1 MGDAERPPLAEA
13 MDRSRAGQKVDGAI
27 ELAPLNAFTQSCDR
41 GRRRIGEAKQE
52 MGRIAAVAGVLLQRP
67 EPLGIVRPA
76 VAEAPAKHLLQV
88 GKARE
93 AERLGEAHQG
103 RSLHVGAAREGGS
116 GAERE
121 LIGMLERICRG
132 LTKALRKMR
141 LDLDQ
146 AALQRVEALRR
157 LRRRVVTHRSP
168 SRAGR
173 LTCARRGIE

>member
-1 MGDAERPPLAEA
+1 
-13 MDRSRAGQKVDGAI
+13 
-27 ELAPLNAFTQSCDR
+27 
-41 GRRRIGEAKQE
+41 

-103 RSLHVGAAREGGS
+103 RSLHVGAAREGRS

-121 LIGMLERICRG
+121 LVGMLERICRG

-146 AALQRVEALRR
+146 AALQRLEALRR
-157 LRRRVVTHRSP
+157 LSWSRRSSLPFARRTLDVPRLRRR
-168 SRAGR
+168 R
-173 LTCARRGIE
+173 LRIEQIFQIG